1 MSRSRKGPLILR
13 KRFSALRSRRIRRTS
28 CSNRSATT
36 ASTRPRRRSPWR
48 RCSVWVVSN
57 RPEPP
62 GGESGW
68 FAALFVGTTSA
79 SGMPPCRRSR
89 GGVIAQR
96 YRCSVPIGRARNGS
110 ASTSRK
116 WSAVWTSDSRC
127 RCARSAGGNGRRL
140 APGRLTTESPP
151 MRSRPIFVPGGTGS
165 PSGPAKRSKMSKGP
179 FRRFVAAA
187 PRVAATDVAGIE
199 DDEGRFSGYGRLRTE
214 CDPPEAARKPRRP
227 DIERLDYAEPGLVAS
242 AVADAVC
249 AERCRRT
256 PAPRVRAVLAKSVSE
271 NGLRLDDLEPRVR
284 SGVQAALDKREG
296 A

>member
-62 GGESGW
+62 SGESGW

-199 DDEGRFSGYGRLRTE
+199 DDESRFPVTDGSERRVTLRW
-214 CDPPEAARKPRRP
+214 PPGNIGARISSVSTTRNRDSWRPRSPTPSVRNDVAVPRR
-227 DIERLDYAEPGLVAS
+227 
-242 AVADAVC
+242 
-249 AERCRRT
+249 
-256 PAPRVRAVLAKSVSE
+256 RA
-271 NGLRLDDLEPRVR
+271 
-284 SGVQAALDKREG
+284 
-296 A
+296 